1 MKDKKEQEVN
11 QETKNTT
18 KKAKKRL
25 KWVVWFSIIIVIELL
40 ILVFYLVKIGKHNY
54 QKTVFFEKPKEEWY
68 IEELKKPLMSDEIWI
83 SKAEKIDENTIIV
96 TAGVGKRDSIY
107 YRCVFKLKSTM
118 FVYWYWKFDRII

>member
-1 MKDKKEQEVN
+1 MKDKKEQEVT

-25 KWVVWFSIIIVIELL
+25 KWVVWISIIIVIELL

-54 QKTVFFEKPKEEWY
+54 EKTVFFEKPKEEWY

-107 YRCVFKLKSTM
+107 YRCVFKLKSIM
-118 FVYWYWKFDRII
+118 FVSWYWKFDRII

>member
-25 KWVVWFSIIIVIELL
+25 KWVVWISIIIVIELL

-68 IEELKKPLMSDEIWI
+68 IAELKKPLMIHYH
-83 SKAEKIDENTIIV
+83 KI
-96 TAGVGKRDSIY
+96 KWR
-107 YRCVFKLKSTM
+107 LL
-118 FVYWYWKFDRII
+118 

>member
-1 MKDKKEQEVN
+1 MKDKKKQEVN

-25 KWVVWFSIIIVIELL
+25 KWVVWISIIIVIELL

-54 QKTVFFEKPKEEWY
+54 QKTAFFEQPKKEWY
-68 IEELKKPLMSDEIWI
+68 IEELKKPLMSDEIGI

-96 TAGVGKRDSIY
+96 TAWVGLYNSIY

>member
-1 MKDKKEQEVN
+1 MKDKKEQEVT

-25 KWVVWFSIIIVIELL
+25 KWVVWISIIIVIELL

-54 QKTVFFEKPKEEWY
+54 EKTVFFEQPKKEWY

-96 TAGVGKRDSIY
+96 TAGVGIYNSIY

>member
-25 KWVVWFSIIIVIELL
+25 KWVVWISIIIVIELL

-68 IEELKKPLMSDEIWI
+68 IEELKKPLMSDEIGI

-96 TAGVGKRDSIY
+96 TAGVGIYNSIY

>member
-25 KWVVWFSIIIVIELL
+25 KWVVWISIIIVIELL

-54 QKTVFFEKPKEEWY
+54 EKTVFFEQPKKEWY

-96 TAGVGKRDSIY
+96 TAGVGVRDSIY